1 MLIEAAARQ
10 WNVPLNACRTE
21 RGVVIRSDGA
31 RLRYAELAAAAA
43 TLAVPD
49 EPLLKD
55 PSQFTLIGKALM
67 GVDTP
72 AIVRGE
78 ARYGIDARAPGMLV
92 AVIALPPVRR
102 RAQVGRR
109 HGRAQGAGRAGR
121 GAHGRGRQADP
132 DAGLGVA
139 VVATNTWAAMQGR
152 KALLLEWRAP
162 DGEPESDA
170 RLHAAFTEAIHA
182 HAAPC
187 CAATATWA
195 PPWRPA
201 RPCTKPCSKRPS
213 WPTPRWNR

>member
-78 ARYGIDARAPGMLV
+78 ARYGIDARTPACWWPSSRCPLFGGALKSVDDTAARKVPGVLDVVRMDAAAKPTQMRAWRCRGRHQHLGRD
-92 AVIALPPVRR
+92 AGPQGAAARMARARR
-102 RAQVGRR
+102 RTRERR
-109 HGRAQGAGRAGR
+109 TAARRLYR
-121 GAHGRGRQADP
+121 GHP
-132 DAGLGVA
+132 C
-139 VVATNTWAAMQGR
+139 
-152 KALLLEWRAP
+152 
-162 DGEPESDA
+162 
-170 RLHAAFTEAIHA
+170 RL
-182 HAAPC
+182 APC